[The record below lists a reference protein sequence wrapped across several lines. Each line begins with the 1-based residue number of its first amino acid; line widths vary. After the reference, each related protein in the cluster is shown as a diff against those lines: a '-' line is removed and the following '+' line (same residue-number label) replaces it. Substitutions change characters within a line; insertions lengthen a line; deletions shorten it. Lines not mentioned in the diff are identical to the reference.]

1 MNDRVAV
8 SLASYIAASRVL
20 RRSGARL
27 FRRFQEQLAVS
38 ICLATFVCLPG
49 RCQDAGNSAIR
60 QLAEGPSSRPERNVC
75 FLPSNELCAGAT
87 SADPLSTH
95 SRSSDGAIKKTFG
108 RFGMD
113 QAGIYSAPFHR
124 SNLKWDALFLAGT
137 GGFIPTDG
145 HSPRR
150 LPTNHRSPNRDNSST
165 RLLVA

>member
-113 QAGIYSAPFHR
+113 QAGIYSALFHR

-137 GGFIPTDG
+137 GGLITAENPSTSTPPPYHVD
-145 HSPRR
+145 PK
-150 LPTNHRSPNRDNSST
+150 PNNTSSG
-165 RLLVA
+165 LF